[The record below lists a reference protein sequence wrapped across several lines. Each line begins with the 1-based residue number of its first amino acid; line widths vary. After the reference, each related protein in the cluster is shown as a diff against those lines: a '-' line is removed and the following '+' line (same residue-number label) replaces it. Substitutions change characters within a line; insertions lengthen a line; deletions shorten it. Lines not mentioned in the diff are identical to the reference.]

1 MSLHSYGNIPRRF
14 GGQRAFRLARIVMLQ
29 LACAFPMRAQSPAP
43 PPLAPPDTLA
53 LTLPAARQLA
63 LRQNPWFLA
72 ARRETAIAS
81 GDRRQARLYRFNP
94 DLSIF
99 SPGTPRRGTA
109 SPLEFAVTQEIEWAG
124 QRGLRIDAADAGVA
138 RATSTVRNAER
149 QTLAQVSL
157 VYYRALAAIRRL
169 DLAQQWATLAERL
182 VGAVRTQLK
191 EGEISTLES
200 NLAEIEA
207 GRARGRI
214 LTAQREAT
222 SARLELTL
230 AIGVAPDA
238 AIRLAEDQPIG
249 AVPEDVSADS
259 LVQLALRRRPD
270 VAARRAGVREF
281 SSLTSLARREG
292 IPNLR
297 LGGVRE
303 RDVGGPRFGFTAGI
317 SLPLLNRN
325 QGLVAR
331 REAELE
337 QATLLVRA
345 SELDARTEVTDAVRT
360 YRIATEEASVFELSV
375 LGPARRNSDLLE
387 TAYRAGKISLP
398 SLLLLRNQLLDAELG
413 YWAAW
418 LAKRE
423 AIVRLEAAT
432 GSIASS
438 PSDDANTS
446 STASAAARTK

>member
-1 MSLHSYGNIPRRF
+1 ML
-14 GGQRAFRLARIVMLQ
+14 FR
-29 LACAFPMRAQSPAP
+29 S
-43 PPLAPPDTLA
+43 
-53 LTLPAARQLA
+53 
-63 LRQNPWFLA
+63 
-72 ARRETAIAS
+72 
-81 GDRRQARLYRFNP
+81 
-94 DLSIF
+94 
-99 SPGTPRRGTA
+99 
-109 SPLEFAVTQEIEWAG
+109 
-124 QRGLRIDAADAGVA
+124 
-138 RATSTVRNAER
+138 
-149 QTLAQVSL
+149 
-157 VYYRALAAIRRL
+157 
-169 DLAQQWATLAERL
+169 
-182 VGAVRTQLK
+182 
-191 EGEISTLES
+191 
-200 NLAEIEA
+200 
-207 GRARGRI
+207 
-214 LTAQREAT
+214 
-222 SARLELTL
+222 
-230 AIGVAPDA
+230 
-238 AIRLAEDQPIG
+238 LAEDQPVG
-249 AVPEDVSADS
+249 AMPEEMSADS

-297 LGGVRE
+297 VGGIRE
-303 RDVGGPRFGFTAGI
+303 RDVGGARFGFTAGI

-345 SELDARTEVTDAVRT
+345 SELDARTDVTDAVRT

-432 GSIASS
+432 GSI
-438 PSDDANTS
+438 PSGPSVETDTS
-446 STASAAARTK
+446 GTASAAARTK